1 MEKVFAR
8 DWFSSRLSVCSSP
21 HLAKPLSVICKQPKN
36 SAQMKIVHILVILL
50 ILFSCSNSENT
61 SNSNEYFYGYF
72 GNSKNNQNEHLTI
85 KTRFDECGEWGGHFE
100 KIIIFNK
107 NDSRKLYA
115 KYEET
120 NYDCSNGNQNPK
132 IVKTNEVEVKEI
144 EKKEIKN
151 YLKKLIEFKSN
162 SFVTG
167 NSGMSYS
174 AVSQDSTLI
183 IYTYNN
189 DEECKRAFKKLKFNL
204 HL

>member
-1 MEKVFAR
+1 
-8 DWFSSRLSVCSSP
+8 
-21 HLAKPLSVICKQPKN
+21 
-36 SAQMKIVHILVILL
+36 MKIVHILVILL